1 MMRIEFLTQDD
12 PLYILPFFEEFLRH
26 YSTQFEI
33 VRVSSS
39 PTMGKRSRVQM
50 VKELTTLYGPVG
62 MAALSGATLA
72 AKLLGRFPR
81 RQDAKRFYGIRQIC
95 SAYGI
100 EYIDIGNPNAP
111 EFLEGFQERKP
122 DVLVSIA
129 CPYILKE
136 KVLSVPPMGCVNIHH
151 APLPKYKG
159 MMPTF
164 WQMYHGEG
172 SLGVTVHFMSAKL
185 DEGDGL
191 LQEGLTVSKTETLH
205 NVIRRSKRHGAH
217 VMARALRALES
228 GSYVRIPLDREV
240 GSYFTFPTL
249 AQIRDFQKRGYRAV

>member
-12 PLYILPFFEEFLRH
+12 PLYILPFFEEFLQH
-26 YSTQFEI
+26 HATEFEI
-33 VRVSSS
+33 LRVSSS

-72 AKLLGRFPR
+72 AKLLGKLPR
-81 RQDAKRFYGIRQIC
+81 ARDAGRFYGIRQIC

-100 EYIDIGNPNAP
+100 DYADIGNPNAA
-111 EFLEGFQERKP
+111 EFLGGVRERKP
-122 DVLVSIA
+122 DVIVSVA
-129 CPYILKE
+129 CPFILKE
-136 KVLSVPPMGCVNIHH
+136 KVLSIPPMGCVNIHH

-164 WQMYHGEG
+164 WQMYHGEE
-172 SLGVTVHFMSAKL
+172 SLGVTIHFMSAKL
-185 DEGDGL
+185 DEGDAV
-191 LQEGLTVSKTETLH
+191 LQESLAVSKAETLH
-205 NVIRRSKRHGAH
+205 HVIRRAKRHGAH
-217 VMARALRALES
+217 VMAHALRAIET

-240 GSYFTFPTL
+240 GSYFTFPTIE
-249 AQIRDFQKRGYRAV
+249 QIRDFQRRGYR